1 MKAVVITTP
10 GDPQVLQVQEV
21 ENPEIGDDEVLIR
34 VEAAA
39 INQADTLQRK
49 GLHPPPKGGGS
60 PYPGLECSGIIE
72 AVGKAVVRW
81 KVGDQV
87 FQLPNILISLLLPYF
102 LGCNFCSCLC

>member
-21 ENPEIGDDEVLIR
+21 ENPEIGDNEVLIR
-34 VEAAA
+34 VEASAL
-39 INQADTLQRK
+39 NRADTLQRK
-49 GLHPPPKGGGS
+49 GLYPSPKGSS

>member
-10 GDPQVLQVQEV
+10 GDPQILQVQEV

-49 GLHPPPKGGGS
+49 GLHPPPKGGS

-72 AVGKAVVRW
+72 AVGQAVVRW

-87 FQLPNILISLLLPYF
+87 FQLPNILISFLFLYF
-102 LGCNFCSCLC
+102 LSYNFCSCLC

>member
-49 GLHPPPKGGGS
+49 GLHPPPKRGQSLPRSRMFWNHRSCWKGRRPMEGWR
-60 PYPGLECSGIIE
+60 SGISIT
-72 AVGKAVVRW
+72 
-81 KVGDQV
+81 
-87 FQLPNILISLLLPYF
+87 
-102 LGCNFCSCLC
+102 

>member
-21 ENPEIGDDEVLIR
+21 ENPEIGDNEVLIR
-34 VEAAA
+34 VEASAL
-39 INQADTLQRK
+39 NRADTLQRK
-49 GLHPPPKGGGS
+49 GLHPPPKGSS

-87 FQLPNILISLLLPYF
+87 FQLPNILISFLFLYF
-102 LGCNFCSCLC
+102 LSYNFCSCLC

>member
-21 ENPEIGDDEVLIR
+21 ENPEIGHNEVLIR

-39 INQADTLQRK
+39 LNRADTLQRK
-49 GLHPPPKGGGS
+49 GFHPPPKGSS

-72 AVGKAVVRW
+72 AVGKDVVRW

-87 FQLPNILISLLLPYF
+87 FHLPSILISFLFLYF
-102 LGCNFCSCLC
+102 HGDRTLGTC